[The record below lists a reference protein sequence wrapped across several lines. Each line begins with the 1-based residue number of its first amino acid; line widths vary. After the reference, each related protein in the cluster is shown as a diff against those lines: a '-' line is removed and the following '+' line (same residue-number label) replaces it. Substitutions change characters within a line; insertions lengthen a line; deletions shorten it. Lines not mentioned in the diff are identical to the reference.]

1 MIYKIE
7 CKNNHPKV
15 MKTFT
20 YLVIA
25 ENLKQALGRFQN
37 SDGGDTEYQEI
48 TVFIT
53 HPIDDNVFYDMPVE
67 WHILISFTGTVEAY
81 LSNNTKI
88 TA

>member
-15 MKTFT
+15 MKTLT

-25 ENLKQALGRFQN
+25 ENLKQALRRLQN
-37 SDGGDTEYQEI
+37 SDGGDIECQEI

-53 HPIDDNVFYDMPVE
+53 YPLGDNVFYDIPEE
-67 WHILISFTGTVEAY
+67 WHILISFTGAVEAY
-81 LSNNTKI
+81 LSSNNKK
-88 TA
+88 